1 MECSPPASSVHG
13 IPQARILEWVAI
25 SFSRGSSRPRDQTCI
40 SCTDRQILDPGA
52 TREAYEKCPLKE
64 LCHLMK
70 SQSFTVKRS
79 LRNLEKLRIH
89 DLVKFTAYS
98 GRAGVSLLA

>member
-1 MECSPPASSVHG
+1 MDCSLPGSSVPG
-13 IPQARILEWVAI
+13 ILQAGILEWVAI

-79 LRNLEKLRIH
+79 LRNLEKLRIN